1 MIDEFLGSLEP
12 SDITA
17 LWILASA
24 ALVALSIERRHRL
37 AAWSVWAVALVAVTA
52 PWADFQ
58 AHPNWAHVGWIPF
71 QSPPQK
77 RVDILANIVL
87 YIPFGY
93 VAAVSH
99 RGLTRRL
106 IVSMSTAGVL
116 SFILETSQLFSVTRY
131 PSATDLA
138 CDIAGAAAGA
148 VLASVIRIRDSE
160 FGIRNSAPPAL
171 PAPPALRALSE
182 RGFTTS
188 R

>member
-1 MIDEFLGSLEP
+1 LLIDEFLASIEP
-12 SDITA
+12 SDIAA
-17 LWILASA
+17 LWILTGA
-24 ALVALSIERRHRL
+24 AVVALTIERRHPL

-58 AHPNWAHVGWIPF
+58 AYCNWAHVGWIPF

-77 RVDILANIVL
+77 RVDSLANLVL

-93 VAAVSH
+93 IAAVSH

-116 SFILETSQLFSVTRY
+116 SLILETSQLFSATRY
-131 PSATDLA
+131 PSATDFV

-148 VLASVIRIRDSE
+148 ILAAAVLA
-160 FGIRNSAPPAL
+160 PH
-171 PAPPALRALSE
+171 E
-182 RGFTTS
+182 RG
-188 R
+188 

>member
-1 MIDEFLGSLEP
+1 
-12 SDITA
+12 
-17 LWILASA
+17 
-24 ALVALSIERRHRL
+24 
-37 AAWSVWAVALVAVTA
+37 
-52 PWADFQ
+52 
-58 AHPNWAHVGWIPF
+58 
-71 QSPPQK
+71 
-77 RVDILANIVL
+77 VDILANIVL

-148 VLASVIRIRDSE
+148 VLASVMTP
-160 FGIRNSAPPAL
+160 F
-171 PAPPALRALSE
+171 LRRPE
-182 RGFTTS
+182 RGAFIPHLSGDAGS
-188 R
+188 RASRLA